1 MIFLTTFFNFWRY
14 KMKKTMIAMAV
25 AGVIA
30 APIASAEVSIS
41 GSVEQ
46 EFYDDSGAD
55 GWEAATFNMLNF
67 SASEDLGNGMT
78 AFAKYNFL
86 TKNGKTA
93 NDTDTHDG
101 TTAAAETGGD
111 NVVGLSGDFG
121 TFVVGTMEDFTE
133 GKAMSRMTM
142 SGNKASIEP
151 TDITGR
157 TTQGMAYV
165 SPAFSGVTF
174 GVAGYAAGDA
184 GSSNLD
190 AVDLMAHYVN
200 GPLDII
206 ATREVTNKDATS
218 GTEGDQE
225 ATVIGASYTMGD
237 LKVGI
242 LNVDINNED
251 GTEAN
256 DNTDVAMRLDY
267 VIGNNK
273 ITVGTLDDESTT
285 GGVGTDVDTIEVTH
299 KLSSRTNMYIG
310 NASRASTDNYTYVGL
325 HHDF

>member
-55 GWEAATFNMLNF
+55 GWEAVTFNMLNF

-78 AFAKYNFL
+78 AFAKYNL
-86 TKNGKTA
+86 LNKDGQTGT
-93 NDTDTHDG
+93 DTD
-101 TTAAAETGGD
+101 GD

-142 SGNKASIEP
+142 SGSKAMIEP
-151 TDITGR
+151 TDITVR

-206 ATREVTNKDATS
+206 ATREVTNNDATT

-242 LNVDINNED
+242 LNVDINNEN

>member
-1 MIFLTTFFNFWRY
+1 
-14 KMKKTMIAMAV
+14 MKKTMIAMAV
-25 AGVIA
+25 AGIVA

-46 EFYDDSGAD
+46 EFYDDSGND

-67 SASEDLGNGMT
+67 KASEDLGNGMT

-86 TKNGKTA
+86 NKGG
-93 NDTDTHDG
+93 DTGG
-101 TTAAAETGGD
+101 TTNGD

-121 TFVVGTMEDFTE
+121 TVVFGTMEDFTE
-133 GKAMSRMTM
+133 GKAMSRMSF
-142 SGNKASIEP
+142 SGSKASIEP

-165 SPAFSGVTF
+165 SPAFSGLTV
-174 GVAGYAAGDA
+174 GAAGYAAGDA

-200 GPLDII
+200 GPLDVII
-206 ATREVTNKDATS
+206 TREVTNKDATS
-218 GTEGDQE
+218 GTESDE
-225 ATVIGASYTMGD
+225 KATVVGASYTMGD
-237 LKVGI
+237 FKVGI
-242 LNVDINNED
+242 LNVDIDNEN

-267 VIGNNK
+267 VAGNNK
-273 ITVGTLDDESTT
+273 ITIGTLDDESTT
-285 GGVGTDVDTIEVTH
+285 GGVGTDVDTIELTH
-299 KLSSRTNMYIG
+299 KLSSRTNMYVG
-310 NASRASTDNYTYVGL
+310 HASRASTDNYTYIGL

>member
-55 GWEAATFNMLNF
+55 GWEAVTFNMLNF

-86 TKNGKTA
+86 TK
-93 NDTDTHDG
+93 DG
-101 TTAAAETGGD
+101 TNIGETNGD

-121 TFVVGTMEDFTE
+121 TVVLGTMEDFTE

-142 SGNKASIEP
+142 SGSKAMIEP
-151 TDITGR
+151 TDITIR
-157 TTQGMAYV
+157 TPQGMAYV

-206 ATREVTNKDATS
+206 ATREVTNKDATT
-218 GTEGDQE
+218 GLEGDEE

>member
-86 TKNGKTA
+86 TKSGNTSGSDK
-93 NDTDTHDG
+93 
-101 TTAAAETGGD
+101 GD

-121 TFVVGTMEDFTE
+121 TVVLGTMEDFTE

-142 SGNKASIEP
+142 SGTMAKIEP
-151 TDITGR
+151 TDITTR
-157 TTQGMAYV
+157 TPQGMAYV

>member
-1 MIFLTTFFNFWRY
+1 
-14 KMKKTMIAMAV
+14 MKKTMIAMAV

-86 TKNGKTA
+86 TKAGSTGNSA
-93 NDTDTHDG
+93 FTD
-101 TTAAAETGGD
+101 GD

-142 SGNKASIEP
+142 SGNKAMIEP
-151 TDITGR
+151 TDITVR

-218 GTEGDQE
+218 GTEGDEE

-242 LNVDINNED
+242 LNVDINNEN

>member
-86 TKNGKTA
+86 NVNGYTGA
-93 NDTDTHDG
+93 G
-101 TTAAAETGGD
+101 TTKDGD

-121 TFVVGTMEDFTE
+121 TVVLGTMEDFTE

-142 SGNKASIEP
+142 SGSKAMIEP
-151 TDITGR
+151 TDITIR

-218 GTEGDQE
+218 GTEGDEE

-242 LNVDINNED
+242 LNVDINNEN

>member
-86 TKNGKTA
+86 TKSGNTSGSDK
-93 NDTDTHDG
+93 
-101 TTAAAETGGD
+101 GD

-121 TFVVGTMEDFTE
+121 TVVLGTMEDFTE

-142 SGNKASIEP
+142 SGSKAMIEP
-151 TDITGR
+151 TDITIR
-157 TTQGMAYV
+157 TPQGMAYV

-273 ITVGTLDDESTT
+273 ITVGTLDDESAS